1 VVVVIVVEVVEV
13 VATEVAGNGNLGT
26 VVADNVPLDN
36 AITFLAMEPTAQ
48 SDRSDPTNRAK
59 IWIEVN

>member
-1 VVVVIVVEVVEV
+1 P
-13 VATEVAGNGNLGT
+13 

-48 SDRSDPTNRAK
+48 NDRSDPSNRAK